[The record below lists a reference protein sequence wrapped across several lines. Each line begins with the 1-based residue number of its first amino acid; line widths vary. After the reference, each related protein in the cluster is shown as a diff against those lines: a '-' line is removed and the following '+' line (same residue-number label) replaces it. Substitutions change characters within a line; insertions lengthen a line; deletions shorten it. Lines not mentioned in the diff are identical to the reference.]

1 MKYFKA
7 IFWFTLSLIVSCGN
21 DAITKYLGH
30 TFNPW
35 EITFFRF
42 AFGILTLLPVMLYQ
56 GKSAFITH
64 RWKLHFLRGLFVFV
78 AISLWSQGIK
88 VSPITT
94 STIMSFTVPIFV
106 LVLAPIFLKERVT
119 WPMWLATLGGFV
131 GILFVL
137 QPDAHTFN
145 QGSLFFI
152 IAAILFG
159 MLDILNKKYVT
170 QEPMLCMLFYSTVVA
185 LILVTFPAMQV
196 WRTPT
201 NYELIWLLALG
212 IGSNLILYCILRAF
226 SLTDASS
233 LAPFRYIELL
243 ISMVVGYVFF
253 HELPSSYSYLGAAII
268 IPSTLFIGYY
278 QARNR
283 PKADL

>member
-1 MKYFKA
+1 LKYFKA

-21 DAITKYLGH
+21 DAITKYLGN
-30 TFNPW
+30 TLNPW

-42 AFGILTLLPVMLYQ
+42 AFGILSLVPVMLYQ
-56 GKSAFITH
+56 GRTAFITH

-94 STIMSFTVPIFV
+94 STLMSFTVPIFV
-106 LVLAPIFLKERVT
+106 LVLAPLFLKERVT

-152 IAAILFG
+152 IAAVLFG
-159 MLDILNKKYVT
+159 MLDVLNKKYVT
-170 QEPMLCMLFYSTVVA
+170 QEPILCMLFYSTLVA
-185 LILVTFPAMQV
+185 SVLVILPAMQV

-201 NYELIWLLALG
+201 SYELMWLFVLG
-212 IGSNLILYCILRAF
+212 IGSNLILYFILLAF
-226 SLTDASS
+226 SLADASS

-278 QARNR
+278 QTRNR
-283 PKADL
+283 PKL